1 MSEHNESHPQKRS
14 WLRKNGSDAAALRHR
29 EVPDD
34 ERESGWGAQ
43 VKEFLMVIIY
53 ALLIAFIL
61 KTFIIRGFYI
71 PSGSM
76 ENTLQV
82 NDRVFVNVAGS
93 MFSQADRGDIIV
105 FKDNRNWIDQSTVGE
120 PNPVRTALS
129 FVGILPDTSN
139 NYLVKRVIG
148 VGGDHVV
155 CCSDD
160 GKITVN
166 GEAIDESSYLYPGA
180 NPSDIPFDV
189 IVPEN
194 SYFVMGDH
202 RNNSADSRY
211 HIEDGTEFISDGDV
225 EGKVFVLAWPLNHFK
240 FLGGADDVFAN
251 VPSKPSDS

>member
-1 MSEHNESHPQKRS
+1 MSQASEFESTHLSEKEPLTRS
-14 WLRKNGSDAAALRHR
+14 QRRQLKDQ
-29 EVPDD
+29 E
-34 ERESGWGAQ
+34 ERPSGFWNQ
-43 VKEFLMVIIY
+43 VKEFLLVISL
-53 ALLIAFIL
+53 ALLIAFLL
-61 KTFIIRGFYI
+61 KTFVLRGFYI

-76 ENTLQV
+76 ENTLEV

-93 MFSQADRGDIIV
+93 MLGSAERGDVIV
-105 FKDNRNWIDQSTVGE
+105 FKDNKNWVPESNAAAN
-120 PNPVRTALS
+120 NPVRSALS

-166 GEAIDESSYLYPGA
+166 GVAIDESEYLYPGA

-194 SYFVMGDH
+194 SYFVLGDH

-211 HIEDGTEFISDGDV
+211 HIENDTEFISDGEV
-225 EGKVFVLAWPLNHFK
+225 EGKVFVVAWPLNHFT
-240 FLGGADDVFAN
+240 FMGGAHDVFAD
-251 VPSKPSDS
+251 VPSTDSKATK